1 MRSADKTRPKSNIV
15 EEGETSTRPSTP
27 IASNL
32 LLAGLPETSQK
43 LLNEVTETIEVKTR
57 QVLHAQDKPL
67 HYAIFPCDAL
77 VSVTMRS
84 NGKAVEIAMIGD
96 EGFFGMPL
104 FFGTDNC
111 PMTALVQVG
120 GRAIR
125 IKARDFQQAISADRV
140 FAAALGRYA
149 QSFSVMLA
157 LSAVCYATHVV
168 EQRCAKW
175 LLMAHDRVRTDV
187 FPLTQELLA
196 QMLGVRRS
204 TVSEVAER
212 MQHDGLIRYRQGRM
226 TILDRP
232 GLEELTCPCYG
243 VERRQIDDILR
254 PLSPPVEGK

>member
-1 MRSADKTRPKSNIV
+1 M
-15 EEGETSTRPSTP
+15 
-27 IASNL
+27 
-32 LLAGLPETSQK
+32 AGLPETSQE
-43 LLNEVTETIEVKTR
+43 LLKEVLETVEVKTL
-57 QVLHAQDKPL
+57 QVLHVQDKPL
-67 HYAIFPCDAL
+67 KYAVFPCDAL
-77 VSVTMRS
+77 ISVTMRS

-125 IKARDFQQAISADRV
+125 VKARDFMRMISADPA

-157 LSAVCYATHVV
+157 QSAVCYATHFV

-187 FPLTQELLA
+187 FPLTQELLS

-212 MQHDGLIRYRQGRM
+212 MQHGGLIRYRQGRM

-232 GLEELTCPCYG
+232 GLEELTCPCYALMH
-243 VERRQIDDILR
+243 RQIDEMLR
-254 PLSPPVEGK
+254 PVSLVPG

>member
-1 MRSADKTRPKSNIV
+1 M
-15 EEGETSTRPSTP
+15 
-27 IASNL
+27 
-32 LLAGLPETSQK
+32 AGLPETSQK
-43 LLNEVTETIEVKTR
+43 LLNDVAETVEVKAR
-57 QVLHAQDKPL
+57 QVLHLHDKPL
-67 HYAIFPCDAL
+67 SFAIFPCDAL

-96 EGFFGMPL
+96 EGLFGLPL

-120 GRAIR
+120 GHAIR
-125 IKARDFQQAISADRV
+125 IGARDFVRVIAADPA

-149 QSFSVMLA
+149 QSFSVMIA
-157 LSAVCYATHVV
+157 QSAVCFATHVV

-226 TILDRP
+226 TILDRH

-243 VERRQIDDILR
+243 VMNKQIDLLLR
-254 PLSPPVEGK
+254 PASPVPE